1 MLTNW
6 TLTWCIWH
14 QLNLTCISK
23 RENLVQHIERSLHR
37 LLVISPAER
46 WHWEGARAGT
56 PGSYWGQSQ
65 REGAGSPE
73 GPIRTDQRDRPRKGT
88 AQEGGG
94 HPAFQS
100 SNVWHGE
107 VLCRNT
113 GVWKNTCS
121 YHVWV
126 SLSCDHCLSKSVWNV
141 TVHVLLIL
149 GIILLDGFF
158 PPLWSLQAVFFFF
171 PTTVFV
177 FALQVRSSDATWSD
191 TRRNLRKDHR
201 WESASLLER
210 EEKEK
215 LFNEHVEAL
224 AKKKKEH
231 FRQLLDETSMVRSE
245 KTGQKKVPEVILYA
259 IFIIRYIW

>member
-1 MLTNW
+1 ML
-6 TLTWCIWH
+6 
-14 QLNLTCISK
+14 
-23 RENLVQHIERSLHR
+23 
-37 LLVISPAER
+37 
-46 WHWEGARAGT
+46 
-56 PGSYWGQSQ
+56 
-65 REGAGSPE
+65 
-73 GPIRTDQRDRPRKGT
+73 
-88 AQEGGG
+88 
-94 HPAFQS
+94 
-100 SNVWHGE
+100 
-107 VLCRNT
+107 
-113 GVWKNTCS
+113 
-121 YHVWV
+121 
-126 SLSCDHCLSKSVWNV
+126 LSCVSFVK
-141 TVHVLLIL
+141 
-149 GIILLDGFF
+149 
-158 PPLWSLQAVFFFF
+158 LWSLFVKKCLKCYSSCVAYFGDNPTRWVFSPSLIPSSSFFFS

>member
-65 REGAGSPE
+65 REGAGGPE
-73 GPIRTDQRDRPRKGT
+73 GSIRTDQRDRPRKGT

-171 PTTVFV
+171 PRLFLYSP
-177 FALQVRSSDATWSD
+177 FRSVLLMQHGQTHVVTCGKTIAGSQLRCWRERK
-191 TRRNLRKDHR
+191 RRSCLMN
-201 WESASLLER
+201 
-210 EEKEK
+210 
-215 LFNEHVEAL
+215 
-224 AKKKKEH
+224 
-231 FRQLLDETSMVRSE
+231 M
-245 KTGQKKVPEVILYA
+245 
-259 IFIIRYIW
+259 